1 MNQHLLQLFI
11 SLSLL
16 ISASRA
22 ASLDCKK
29 NSILQKYKLSQ
40 VNSVDELP
48 VYHKSKILPPSKVE
62 ESWFLNICSV
72 QDNKKNKDRLSTCD
86 ENSVVCGNQKITL
99 NEKDDKNPTVSEI
112 FNIAESVAPSDI
124 YTVGSGDEGD
134 GSGISVGVS
143 YKNIEWGS
151 QSVDVGIKWQCDEN
165 MKNDVIKS
173 VVVSEIPDTNIMQY
187 DIVLNGPSGCPIDKN
202 DKNDG
207 KNGDDNNNNGD
218 DNNDNKDEDKPND
231 SPKTKKHTSW
241 FSFLVMYALLF
252 TLIYLVASSYLAVRA
267 RNGNLMDFRIEF
279 IGRLVTLI
287 KACPA
292 LLKELFE
299 KILGRNRGSASD
311 LSSSRGGYSAV

>member
-1 MNQHLLQLFI
+1 MSHAG
-11 SLSLL
+11 SV
-16 ISASRA
+16 
-22 ASLDCKK
+22 SLDCKK

-40 VNSVDELP
+40 VSSVDELP
-48 VYHKSKILPPSKVE
+48 VYHKTKNLPPSKVE

-99 NEKDDKNPTVSEI
+99 DDKQDDKTPSISEI
-112 FNIAESVAPSDI
+112 FNIPGSVAPSDI

-134 GSGISVGVS
+134 GAGTSVGVS
-143 YKNIEWGS
+143 YKNIEWGT
-151 QSVDVGIKWQCDEN
+151 QSVDVAIKWQCDEN
-165 MKNDVIKS
+165 MKNDMVKS

-187 DIVLNGPSGCPIDKN
+187 DLVLNGPSGCPIDKKDN
-202 DKNDG
+202 DNNDN
-207 KNGDDNNNNGD
+207 NGDDNNNN
-218 DNNDNKDEDKPND
+218 DEDKPKD
-231 SPKTKKHTSW
+231 PPKTKKHTSW

-279 IGRLVTLI
+279 IGKLVTLI

-292 LLKELFE
+292 LLKELFD
-299 KILGRNRGSASD
+299 KLMGRNRGSASD